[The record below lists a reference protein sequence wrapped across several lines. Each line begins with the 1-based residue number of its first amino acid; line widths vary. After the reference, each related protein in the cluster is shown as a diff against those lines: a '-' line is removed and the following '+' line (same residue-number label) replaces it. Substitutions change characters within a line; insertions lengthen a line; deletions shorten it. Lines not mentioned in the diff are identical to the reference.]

1 MDNFGLGG
9 VDLSKGQMF
18 QVLIR
23 LSVASLI
30 TYYSVKWMMNQ
41 LDPTSKNKKKAKI
54 LAEEQLKRYLFTL
67 NKCNCFI
74 FTLIHTR
81 SLIRFADWLRKMAL
95 NSIPRSLTTTS

>member
-41 LDPTSKNKKKAKI
+41 LDPTSKNKKK
-54 LAEEQLKRYLFTL
+54 
-67 NKCNCFI
+67 
-74 FTLIHTR
+74 
-81 SLIRFADWLRKMAL
+81 
-95 NSIPRSLTTTS
+95 PRSLLKSS